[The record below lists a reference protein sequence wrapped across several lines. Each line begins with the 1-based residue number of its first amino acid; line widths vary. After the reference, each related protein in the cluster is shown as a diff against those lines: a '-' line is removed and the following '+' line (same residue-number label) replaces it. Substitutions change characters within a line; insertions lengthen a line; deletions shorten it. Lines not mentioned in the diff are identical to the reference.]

1 MYVVVG
7 ARASVR
13 VGVKGCGV
21 GLDLNVGGW
30 RSVRSKEGCE
40 LGLSYFHV
48 MGCSLIKRR
57 FNRGSLAL
65 CGISSFGDIMRVI
78 VVVIFSV
85 W

>member
-1 MYVVVG
+1 M
-7 ARASVR
+7 R
-13 VGVKGCGV
+13 VGVKGRGV

-57 FNRGSLAL
+57 LNRGSLAL